1 MWPVRVPTRQL
12 LELTTAALSWFK
24 VSVQAAR
31 SIVEVHPVSLD
42 THLSRE
48 TGMMKPKMNEID
60 RPDAFDGPVDSE
72 GGRSCRAEPAP

>member
-60 RPDAFDGPVDSE
+60 RPDALDGPVDSE
-72 GGRSCRAEPAP
+72 GGRNCRAEPAP